1 MAFYLPHHPLTH
13 NLAASFTDSPLERIF
28 ERQKLSTM
36 IEVSNTQY
44 NLVYNVISFT
54 LASMAATT
62 IFVWMRVVSGLT
74 MK

>member
-1 MAFYLPHHPLTH
+1 
-13 NLAASFTDSPLERIF
+13 
-28 ERQKLSTM
+28 M

-62 IFVWMRVVSGLT
+62 IFVWMRVVSGLI